1 MQKTQTI
8 GREID
13 IRGMMVD
20 EAEVVVGKFLDDA
33 VMAGLSPGPII
44 HGKGTGALRKGIHEY
59 LRRHRNVE
67 SFQFADITEGGTGA
81 TVVTLK

>member
-20 EAEVVVGKFLDDA
+20 EAEVACGKFLDDA
-33 VMAGLSPGPII
+33 VMAGLSQ
-44 HGKGTGALRKGIHEY
+44 
-59 LRRHRNVE
+59 V
-67 SFQFADITEGGTGA
+67 
-81 TVVTLK
+81 